1 MERTKD
7 KGALAGGSLPKARPL
22 TISAAAIFAAAL
34 YLALAARGDSRS
46 SGVKTVDFDRDIR
59 PILSDTCFAC
69 HGPDEKQRMA
79 KLRFDT
85 KEGAF
90 AKPDVIVPG
99 DSAKSRLVQRITAA
113 DESFRMP
120 PPFSGRTLTD
130 KQITLLRRWIDEG
143 AKWETHWAYLQ
154 PRRPELPQVSN
165 TAWPRNAIDN
175 FILARLDREGL
186 KPSHEADKV
195 TLLRRLSYDLTG
207 LPPTPEEVDAFL
219 ADTSPDAYEKQVD
232 RLLNSPHYDAVAR
245 SGPLRRHT
253 RLPHRQP
260 PRDVALA

>member
-99 DSAKSRLVQRITAA
+99 DSAKSRLPTCSPGVPN
-113 DESFRMP
+113 S
-120 PPFSGRTLTD
+120 
-130 KQITLLRRWIDEG
+130 
-143 AKWETHWAYLQ
+143 
-154 PRRPELPQVSN
+154 
-165 TAWPRNAIDN
+165 
-175 FILARLDREGL
+175 L
-186 KPSHEADKV
+186 K
-195 TLLRRLSYDLTG
+195 
-207 LPPTPEEVDAFL
+207 
-219 ADTSPDAYEKQVD
+219 
-232 RLLNSPHYDAVAR
+232 
-245 SGPLRRHT
+245 
-253 RLPHRQP
+253 
-260 PRDVALA
+260 